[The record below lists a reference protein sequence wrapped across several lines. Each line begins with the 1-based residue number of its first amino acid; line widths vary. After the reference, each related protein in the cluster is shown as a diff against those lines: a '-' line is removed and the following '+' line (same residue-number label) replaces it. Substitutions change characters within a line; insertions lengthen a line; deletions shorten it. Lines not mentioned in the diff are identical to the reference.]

1 MNWYHNKS
9 EKRQGSFTIQNE
21 KICKLP
27 LCEGGGWKDSIWM
40 WWGGLSD
47 KGQCNGILYH
57 ASIDS
62 KSNIRVQDDSL
73 QWKYDWGGDAVLKFN
88 CVNLKFCH
96 GIYRSII

>member
-47 KGQCNGILYH
+47 KGQCNGIH
-57 ASIDS
+57 AFSFIS
-62 KSNIRVQDDSL
+62 TC
-73 QWKYDWGGDAVLKFN
+73 LK
-88 CVNLKFCH
+88 
-96 GIYRSII
+96 